1 MATYDPKMI
10 QASFA
15 GIVLGDFAEGTMVKV
30 TPTNDHFELK
40 QGGAGATEWV
50 NKNMNLYDVEFT
62 ILQTSPINAAL
73 SAKLAADKANNGG
86 VGPFMV
92 KDAGVNATS
101 LVSLPECRITKSP
114 DAEFADSTTG
124 RTWTL
129 KGAGAGSFV
138 IGGN

>member
-10 QASFA
+10 QSSFA

-30 TPTNDHFELK
+30 TPSNEHFELK

-62 ILQTSPINAAL
+62 LLQTSPINAQL
-73 SAKLAADKANNGG
+73 SNKLAADKKDNSG

-92 KDAGVNATS
+92 KDMGANATS
-101 LVSLPECRITKSP
+101 LVSLPECRIVKSP
-114 DAEFADSTTG
+114 DAEYADSTTG

-129 KGAGAGSFV
+129 KGAGAGAFMV
-138 IGGN
+138 GGN

>member
-1 MATYDPKMI
+1 MGTYDPKMI
-10 QASFA
+10 QASFF

-30 TPTNDHFELK
+30 TPTNEHFELK

-50 NKNMNLYDVEFT
+50 NKNMNLYDIEFT
-62 ILQTSPINAAL
+62 ILQTSPINAQL
-73 SAKLAADKANNGG
+73 SAKLADDKRNNSG

-92 KDAGVNATS
+92 KDTGIDATS
-101 LVSLPECRITKSP
+101 LVSIPECRIVKSP

-129 KGAGAGSFV
+129 KGAGAGAFV
-138 IGGN
+138 LGGN